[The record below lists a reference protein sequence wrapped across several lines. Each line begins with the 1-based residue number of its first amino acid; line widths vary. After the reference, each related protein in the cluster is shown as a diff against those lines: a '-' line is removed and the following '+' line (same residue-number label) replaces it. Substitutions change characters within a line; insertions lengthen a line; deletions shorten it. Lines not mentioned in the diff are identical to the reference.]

1 MSLIL
6 DALNRSRQESDP
18 VPGLATQHPMEQVSS
33 GKRQLLPWI
42 ALVVALT
49 LVAWLLLERA
59 SDPRSVSS
67 ADGIAA
73 PVAEL
78 SKNIGSAAAAVKS
91 QLKSRVE
98 SERNEQ
104 AIAKAGPATTVKPT
118 VDRVA
123 AAPQQAPVA
132 IAPAPTASIEQAI
145 PETTATP
152 SARSSLPTAKGT
164 ANDAVAQLYQQR
176 ETTASASTDGS
187 APAVRSVTAKST
199 ATAQIAAVA
208 PSAPSQTGRQEQAQT
223 PAKATPVAQRD
234 EQQVDLE
241 EMLGRARD
249 EMENTGLVEHP
260 APFVASLSQNTKD
273 SIPTVLYQRHD
284 YSSQAGRS
292 SVVLNGKSLRV
303 GGSPGAGMKV
313 DEILSD
319 SVVLNYRGSQFRLR
333 ALNSW
338 VNL

>member
-18 VPGLATQHPMEQVSS
+18 VPGLATHHPMEPMSS

-42 ALVVALT
+42 ALVVALA
-49 LVAWLLLERA
+49 LIAWLWLERG
-59 SDPRSVSS
+59 SDNHPAPS
-67 ADGIAA
+67 AGGIAA

-78 SKNIGSAAAAVKS
+78 STNIGSATAAVKS

-98 SERNEQ
+98 TERSEQ
-104 AIAKAGPATTVKPT
+104 AKPQSAAVPAARPS
-118 VDRVA
+118 
-123 AAPQQAPVA
+123 
-132 IAPAPTASIEQAI
+132 APTANDA
-145 PETTATP
+145 
-152 SARSSLPTAKGT
+152 

-176 ETTASASTDGS
+176 EPA
-187 APAVRSVTAKST
+187 APVAEEVPV
-199 ATAQIAAVA
+199 ATPAAVA
-208 PSAPSQTGRQEQAQT
+208 PLAPSQARQELAQT
-223 PAKATPVAQRD
+223 PAKTPAKTTTVVQR
-234 EQQVDLE
+234 EEKQVDLE
-241 EMLGRARD
+241 EMLERARD

-284 YSSQAGRS
+284 YSNQEGRS
-292 SVVLNGKSLRV
+292 SVLLNGKSLRV
-303 GGSPGAGMKV
+303 GGSPAAGVKV
-313 DEILSD
+313 DEILPD
-319 SVVLNYRGSQFRLR
+319 SVVLSYRGTQFRLR